1 MKDWQWVIL
10 MILAIINFDMLIRLG
25 RALYQILEILQ
36 K

>member
-10 MILAIINFDMLIRLG
+10 MILAIINFDMLIQLG

>member
-1 MKDWQWVIL
+1 MKDWQWIIL
-10 MILAIINFDMLIRLG
+10 MIIAAINFDMLIKIG